1 MPTAQETLF
10 TKEVLLELF
19 ASRIVKS
26 RSVGLDGTRL
36 EKFED
41 NIAYET
47 DLIARKV
54 IGRTYSFTTYREKL
68 ISKGSAQFPRQISIP
83 TVRDRLTLRSV
94 CDAIAA
100 SIPSARSKPS
110 HNYIKEIT
118 SLVRDSGEHLSFLR
132 VDVRNFFPT
141 IKHDILLF
149 ALEKAGCEPFLID
162 LVYKAITNGTGLSA
176 RGKVSA
182 LGIPQGLSISN
193 LLSAVYM
200 IELDKQQT
208 ALGNYHRYVDDIL
221 IVGPS
226 HTITKR
232 YLDLHSSLLEI
243 GLEPHPMDR
252 PGKTEIKRI
261 GEGIDYL
268 GYHLAPS
275 KNSVRT
281 SSYNRMFANLNKVF
295 TSYKYKKTLNN

>member
-1 MPTAQETLF
+1 
-10 TKEVLLELF
+10 
-19 ASRIVKS
+19 
-26 RSVGLDGTRL
+26 
-36 EKFED
+36 
-41 NIAYET
+41 
-47 DLIARKV
+47 
-54 IGRTYSFTTYREKL
+54 
-68 ISKGSAQFPRQISIP
+68 
-83 TVRDRLTLRSV
+83 
-94 CDAIAA
+94 
-100 SIPSARSKPS
+100 
-110 HNYIKEIT
+110 
-118 SLVRDSGEHLSFLR
+118 
-132 VDVRNFFPT
+132 
-141 IKHDILLF
+141 
-149 ALEKAGCEPFLID
+149 
-162 LVYKAITNGTGLSA
+162 
-176 RGKVSA
+176 VST

-268 GYHLAPS
+268 GYHLTPT

-295 TSYKYKKTLNN
+295 TSYKYKKNIRQLVFKLNIRITGCVVDGKRKGWLMFFSQTDNISQLKYLDIFVTAQCNKNNIDTTKNDIARFVKAYHEIRYSGVGSDYIPNFDSFTLHQQYQLISNLTGATVEELSTRSREATDHEFRTLVAREVADLEQDVLDAVS

>member
-1 MPTAQETLF
+1 MRTL
-10 TKEVLLELF
+10 
-19 ASRIVKS
+19 
-26 RSVGLDGTRL
+26 
-36 EKFED
+36 
-41 NIAYET
+41 
-47 DLIARKV
+47 
-54 IGRTYSFTTYREKL
+54 
-68 ISKGSAQFPRQISIP
+68 
-83 TVRDRLTLRSV
+83 
-94 CDAIAA
+94 
-100 SIPSARSKPS
+100 
-110 HNYIKEIT
+110 
-118 SLVRDSGEHLSFLR
+118 
-132 VDVRNFFPT
+132 
-141 IKHDILLF
+141 
-149 ALEKAGCEPFLID
+149 LID
-162 LVYKAITNGTGLSA
+162 LIYKAIINGTGLSA

-268 GYHLAPS
+268 GYHLTPS

-281 SSYNRMFANLNKVF
+281 SSYNRMFSNLNKVF
-295 TSYKYKKTLNN
+295 TSYKYKKNIRQLVFKLDIRITGCVVDGKRKGWLMFFSQTDDISQLKYLDIFVAAQCKRNNIDTTKNDIARFVKAYHEIRYSGVDSDYIPNFDSFTLEQQYQLISNLTGASVEELGTRSREATDHEFKTLVAREVADLEQDVLNAVS